1 MSVAKPKKVSTA
13 KLKKQILVHIHDTPM
28 SLIEVAQV
36 MEVEE
41 KRVFKLLR
49 SLFKKEKIKMVRDDE
64 GIRKYIKND
73 IV

>member
-49 SLFKKEKIKMVRDDE
+49 SLFKKDQIKMVRDDE
-64 GIRKYIKND
+64 GTRKYIKND

>member
-1 MSVAKPKKVSTA
+1 MSTA

>member
-1 MSVAKPKKVSTA
+1 VAKPKKVSTA

-49 SLFKKEKIKMVRDDE
+49 SLFKKDQIKMVRDDE
-64 GIRKYIKND
+64 GTRKYIKND

>member
-1 MSVAKPKKVSTA
+1 MAKPKKVSTA

-49 SLFKKEKIKMVRDDE
+49 SLFKKDQIKMVRDDE
-64 GIRKYIKND
+64 GTRKYIKND

>member
-1 MSVAKPKKVSTA
+1 LSVAKPKKVSTA

>member
-1 MSVAKPKKVSTA
+1 
-13 KLKKQILVHIHDTPM
+13 M